1 MRTCRLVLVLVMMS
15 FTAVLIAVEPYADEE
30 AMSVWIQAKCNLS
43 EKEISFSW
51 NSEGFIVAYGRSPA
65 VSCVYKIL
73 YKRDLAEGTVEYTIL
88 QERPNFNRF
97 YIVKVNLDEGE
108 ITEYS
113 CMTDS
118 PDSDSPSGDFKT
130 TVYRL

>member
-1 MRTCRLVLVLVMMS
+1 MVMMS
-15 FTAVLIAVEPYADEE
+15 FAAVLMAVEPYADEE

-73 YKRDLAEGTVEYTIL
+73 LKRDLEQGIVEYTIL
-88 QERPNFNRF
+88 QENQLFNKF
-97 YIVKVNLDEGE
+97 YIVKVDLDKGR
-108 ITEYS
+108 ITEAS
-113 CMTDS
+113 CIANP
-118 PDSDSPSGDFKT
+118 PDSNSPSGDFKT
-130 TVYRL
+130 TVYSL